1 MRQRKRLIVPAML
14 FGAGAALA
22 ALAVLAGCADAGGP
36 GGSPGPPSSS
46 QAPTADLQI
55 SSRANGTDESARYH
69 LLCNGP
75 LALEQGEHPRA
86 AAACALL
93 DASPQLLVPPAANAT
108 RMCTQQYGGPA
119 VAQVSGTLGGRAVAR
134 NFDLRDGCGI
144 SDWTAA
150 LPLLVDQPTGSL
162 Q

>member
-1 MRQRKRLIVPAML
+1 MRHRTTWILGALLLGATAM
-14 FGAGAALA
+14 FT
-22 ALAVLAGCADAGGP
+22 GCADDGGP
-36 GGSPGPPSSS
+36 GGPPSAPSSS

-55 SSRANGTDESARYH
+55 SIRANGTDESARYH

-75 LALEQGEHPRA
+75 LALEQSEHPRA

-93 DASPQLLVPPAANAT
+93 DASPQILVPPAANAT

-119 VAQVSGTLGGRAVAR
+119 IAQVTGTLDGRAVDR
-134 NFDLRDGCGI
+134 GFDLRDGCGI
-144 SDWTAA
+144 SDWAAA
-150 LPLLVDQPTGSL
+150 LALLVDQPTGTL

>member
-1 MRQRKRLIVPAML
+1 MRAQKHLIVTAL
-14 FGAGAALA
+14 LVGAGVL
-22 ALAVLAGCADAGGP
+22 LAGCADAGGP
-36 GGSPGPPSSS
+36 GASPGAPSSG

-55 SSRANGTDESARYH
+55 SIRANGTDESAHHH

-75 LALEQGEHPRA
+75 LALEQSEHPRA

-93 DASPQLLVPPAANAT
+93 DASPQLLAPPAAGAT

-119 VAQVSGTLGGRAVAR
+119 VARVTGTLGPRTVERG
-134 NFDLRDGCGI
+134 FDLRDGCGI

-150 LPLLVDQPTGSL
+150 LPLLVDQPTGQL